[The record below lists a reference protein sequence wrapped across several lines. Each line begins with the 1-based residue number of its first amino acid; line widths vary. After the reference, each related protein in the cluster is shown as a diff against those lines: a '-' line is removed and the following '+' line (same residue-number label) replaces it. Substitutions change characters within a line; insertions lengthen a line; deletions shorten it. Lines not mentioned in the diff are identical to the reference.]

1 MRRPMI
7 ETVTAA
13 LGRLYLRDGWY
24 PTRLLLKYSAARD
37 RRYGNAFYRLKRRRQ
52 RMYER
57 EFLAAHEALVQ
68 NGRSRRPGHGM
79 TLQAMPRV
87 QASPF
92 LSLLGGVR

>member
-1 MRRPMI
+1 MRRPI
-7 ETVTAA
+7 IDTATAA
-13 LGRLYLRDGWY
+13 LGRVYLRDGWY
-24 PTRLLLKYSAARD
+24 PTQLLCKYCAARK
-37 RRYGNAFYRLKRRRQ
+37 RRYAPAFYRLKSRRQ

-57 EFLAAHEALVQ
+57 EFLVAYEALVQ

-87 QASPF
+87 KSSPL